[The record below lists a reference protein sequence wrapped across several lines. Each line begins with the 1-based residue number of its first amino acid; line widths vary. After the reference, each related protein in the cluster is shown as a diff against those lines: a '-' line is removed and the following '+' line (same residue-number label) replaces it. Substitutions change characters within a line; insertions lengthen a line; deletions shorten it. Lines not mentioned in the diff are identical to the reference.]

1 MAKVKVTG
9 NAVVVISELTLEA
22 INTIQKYRPKALTLL
37 GGENGKEPIFRISA
51 TSGEGDIN
59 CNGASFGC
67 ATHDAAKKACISFL
81 APNMGENVKEW
92 VADKLGGA
100 LINLGKLEEAL
111 PEVLQQ
117 ITAEKA
123 AVMENIVTD

>member
-22 INTIQKYRPKALTLL
+22 LKTIQKYRPKALTLM
-37 GGENGKEPIFRISA
+37 GGENGKEPIFRVGT

-67 ATHDAAKKACISFL
+67 ATHDAEKKACITFV
-81 APNMGENVKEW
+81 APGMGDNVKEW
-92 VADKLGGA
+92 VADTLGGA
-100 LINLGKLEEAL
+100 LVNLGKLEAAL
-111 PEVLQQ
+111 PEVLTE
-117 ITAEKA
+117 IAAEKA
-123 AVMENIVTD
+123 AIMENIVTD